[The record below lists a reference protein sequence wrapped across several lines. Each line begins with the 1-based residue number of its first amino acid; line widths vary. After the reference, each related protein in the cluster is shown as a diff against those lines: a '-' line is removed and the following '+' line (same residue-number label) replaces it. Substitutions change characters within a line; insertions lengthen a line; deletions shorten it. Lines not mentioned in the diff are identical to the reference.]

1 MGELIVKYDA
11 RKVKRDIRKVFNG
24 DFLKIITEIVL
35 NSDDS
40 YKRLEHSEDI
50 KTKKEIII
58 EIKRSIRTITIID
71 HAEGMSIED
80 LKRIF
85 TLYGGDHS
93 KFSNNKNV
101 RGLYGQGAGDVLFN
115 AALSQLTASIISF
128 KDNEI
133 SKCIFK
139 FYEDRKIEIK
149 NLKQNEKQLRD
160 KYQMPGNGTIVEFG
174 FDNSVN
180 IPPKISI
187 IDKIEEFYM
196 LRYILLNPYR
206 KIKLIDDKLTYELNA
221 NKYRI
226 DHLVPIFSKSKL
238 ISFKFD
244 NDQIE
249 GVLKLYKK
257 SSETLKH
264 KVIIKDE
271 NDVVYDDTYFD
282 FDKTPGIHY
291 MTGVLELKGISHI
304 IRKHLNSD
312 DPKELLSDTRDGFD
326 RRTQFTKLL
335 YQSVEKHIDSAIKQ
349 LNQEKED
356 TPIDITNHKAFI
368 NIMKELNSYYKELE
382 LSSIGGL
389 STGKEPPAD
398 GLQFA
403 RQVIS
408 ITKGKTYGLHLY
420 INPKQI
426 DANEVIEILC
436 DNNEN
441 INIQTFKLSFQE
453 EDIQDGIVKKQVIIQ
468 GISRTSS
475 PIKLIAKSKNYETS
489 VSISVIDEKIIYPEN
504 GLEFIPKKRT
514 IIPNKGSN
522 IILYFDTDYVPVNSI
537 IRVTKEYT
545 QSLFPLYDEL
555 IINETH
561 LISETI
567 GKIIIEVEPS
577 SMIDELYINASFESI
592 TAQATIY
599 FREPTDDDDGYDG
612 LFSKI
617 QLKFEALS
625 SWQSQLDPKHG
636 ILYINGS
643 HIINIANMGDLNQ
656 KDPKAPQFK
665 ESQQKYIFE
674 LITLEASKKIINQ
687 YIEKNLRK
695 INDYETYLNEIQ
707 EEKTNLYKRINQTG

>member
-40 YKRLEHSEDI
+40 YKRLEQNEDI

-58 EIKRSIRTITIID
+58 EIKRSIRTITITD
-71 HAEGMSIED
+71 HAEGMSNDD

-115 AALSQLTASIISF
+115 AALSKLTASIISF

-149 NLKQNEKQLRD
+149 NLKQNEKQLRH

-180 IPPKISI
+180 IPSKISI

-226 DHLVPIFSKSKL
+226 DHLVPIFSKSKV

-257 SSETLKH
+257 SSETLKY

-707 EEKTNLYKRINQTG
+707 EEKTNLYKRINQKN

>member
-40 YKRLEHSEDI
+40 YKRLEQNEDI

-58 EIKRSIRTITIID
+58 EIKRSIRTITITD
-71 HAEGMSIED
+71 HAEGMSNDD

-115 AALSQLTASIISF
+115 AALSKLTASIISF

-149 NLKQNEKQLRD
+149 NLKQNEKQLRH

-180 IPPKISI
+180 IPSKISI

-226 DHLVPIFSKSKL
+226 DHLVPIFSKSKV

-257 SSETLKH
+257 PSETLKH

-426 DANEVIEILC
+426 DANEAIEILC

-577 SMIDELYINASFESI
+577 SMIDELYINSSFESI

>member
-58 EIKRSIRTITIID
+58 EIKRSIRTITITD
-71 HAEGMSIED
+71 HAEGMSNDD

-115 AALSQLTASIISF
+115 AALSKLTASIISF

-149 NLKQNEKQLRD
+149 NLKQNEKQLRH

-180 IPPKISI
+180 IPSKISI

-206 KIKLIDDKLTYELNA
+206 KIKLIDDKLSYELNA

-257 SSETLKH
+257 SSETLKY

-403 RQVIS
+403 RQIIS

-436 DNNEN
+436 DNNHN
-441 INIQTFKLSFQE
+441 INIQTLKLSFQQ

-475 PIKLIAKSKNYETS
+475 PIILIAKSKNYETS

-514 IIPNKGSN
+514 IIPNKASN

-537 IRVTKEYT
+537 IRLTKEYT

-707 EEKTNLYKRINQTG
+707 EEKTNLYKRIN